1 MAGAGRR
8 PTASLI
14 ERLRASPQAFA
25 FLQAVRVIERM
36 AAMRAR
42 DGRISAPARVGLDHD
57 PRQESL
63 FLRSAVER
71 TFPATEIAA
80 LEGDDTRPELS
91 VTLMGLNGPSG
102 VLPEFYSQFVMSE
115 LRQKNTALRDFLD
128 VFNHRALSLFAR
140 AMEKYRLPLGFERAG
155 YETQDGITRA
165 LYALVGM
172 GDPSL
177 RRRQA
182 VADATLLFYGG
193 HFSHARPTA
202 LGLSQ
207 ILGDYF
213 EQPVTVAQFQ
223 GRWVELP
230 ESEQTVLGSGRTNP
244 GRYAQLG
251 VNAVAGA
258 RVWDVQGAFRV
269 KLGPLDYREFSGF
282 MPSGARMA
290 ELGALVRSYVGP
302 ALSFDVQLT
311 LKAEE
316 IPPLR
321 LSSDKETG
329 PRLGWNSWLPTGRRQ
344 ADASDAVFRVEN
356 I

>member
-1 MAGAGRR
+1 MAGARRR
-8 PTASLI
+8 PAASLI

-25 FLQAVRVIERM
+25 FLQAVRIVERM
-36 AAMRAR
+36 AALRAR
-42 DGRISAPARVGLDHD
+42 EGRSAAPAWIGLDHD

-71 TFPATEIAA
+71 TFPATEVAA
-80 LEGDDTRPELS
+80 LEGEDARLELS
-91 VTLMGLNGPSG
+91 VTLMGLNGASG
-102 VLPEFYSQFVMSE
+102 VLPEFYSQFVMLE

-140 AMEKYRLPLGFERAG
+140 AMEKYRLPLAFERAG
-155 YETQDGITRA
+155 YENQDGITRA
-165 LYALVGM
+165 LLALVGM
-172 GDPSL
+172 AAPSL
-177 RRRQA
+177 RRRQS
-182 VADATLLFYGG
+182 VADATLLFYAG
-193 HFSHARPTA
+193 HLSHSRPTA

-213 EQPVTVAQFQ
+213 EQRVTVAQFQ

-230 ESEQTVLGSGRTNP
+230 ESEQTVLGGGRTNP

-251 VNAVAGA
+251 VNAVAGT

-269 KLGPLDYREFSGF
+269 QLGPLDYHEFCAF

-290 ELGALVRSYVGP
+290 ELAALVRTYAGP

-311 LKAEE
+311 LKADE
-316 IPPLR
+316 IPLLQ
-321 LSSDKETG
+321 LSPEEESG
-329 PRLGWNSWLPTGRRQ
+329 PRLGWNSWLPTERRK
-344 ADASDAVFRVEN
+344 ADASEAVFRVEN